1 MSNSAYLSLSSRM
14 MFIFGWKNWVTL
26 LTWREHSD
34 SWSCVPCKS
43 G

>member
-1 MSNSAYLSLSSRM
+1 MT
-14 MFIFGWKNWVTL
+14 FIFGWKNWVPL
-26 LTWREHSD
+26 LTRRENSD